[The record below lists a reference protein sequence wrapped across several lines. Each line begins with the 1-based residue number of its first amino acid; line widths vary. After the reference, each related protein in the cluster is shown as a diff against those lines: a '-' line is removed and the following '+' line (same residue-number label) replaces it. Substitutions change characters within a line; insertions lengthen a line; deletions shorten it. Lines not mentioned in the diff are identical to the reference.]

1 MVHWWSLGD
10 GVKWTIIL
18 ASLKSVEKN
27 KLYVILKYR
36 NTKIKL
42 VAVCRR
48 VFMKKKIAYAVI
60 LVVVVSAG
68 AIFGVHS
75 VGESQEELAD
85 VNTVAD
91 VNTEEVIELSH
102 CTEEE
107 LTDRY
112 VKYLENS
119 YVERLSQEEDVAS
132 VSVSLKNKE
141 DSREIESV
149 VVNVETVEGTSESRK
164 EEIKDFFCKYIE
176 TENENAEIM
185 VYLLS

>member
-1 MVHWWSLGD
+1 
-10 GVKWTIIL
+10 
-18 ASLKSVEKN
+18 
-27 KLYVILKYR
+27 
-36 NTKIKL
+36 
-42 VAVCRR
+42 
-48 VFMKKKIAYAVI
+48 MKKKIAYAVI

-91 VNTEEVIELSH
+91 VN
-102 CTEEE
+102 TEEE

>member
-1 MVHWWSLGD
+1 
-10 GVKWTIIL
+10 
-18 ASLKSVEKN
+18 
-27 KLYVILKYR
+27 
-36 NTKIKL
+36 
-42 VAVCRR
+42 
-48 VFMKKKIAYAVI
+48 MKKKIAYAVI

-75 VGESQEELAD
+75 VGESQEEI
-85 VNTVAD
+85 AD

-149 VVNVETVEGTSESRK
+149 VVNVETVEGTSDSRK
-164 EEIKDFFCKYIE
+164 EEIKDLFCKFIE